1 MKIVVEGIPMAKQ
14 SARFRIAKNK
24 NPYTRQMIYDRV
36 QQLYYTG
43 ELELIKKTK

>member
-1 MKIVVEGIPMAKQ
+1 MEKLVMLGIVVLVAVWY
-14 SARFRIAKNK
+14 FKNK